1 MKDNS
6 ISPRRALL
14 GRPRRLFNTL
24 AATGLAVSMA
34 TVGTNI
40 AIAPAQASSAPIV
53 VWVDAARVPQVKAYE
68 KANPSVKIDLVTF
81 DGGDNGSG
89 SI

>member
-6 ISPRRALL
+6 TSPRRALL

-34 TVGTNI
+34 TIGTNI
-40 AIAPAQASSAPIV
+40 TSAAPAQASSAPIT
-53 VWVDAARVPQVKAYE
+53 VWVDAARLPHGEGLREGTPRA
-68 KANPSVKIDLVTF
+68 SRST
-81 DGGDNGSG
+81 S
-89 SI
+89 

>member
-6 ISPRRALL
+6 TSPRRDLL

-34 TVGTNI
+34 TIGTNI
-40 AIAPAQASSAPIV
+40 TSAAPAAGKLSA
-53 VWVDAARVPQVKAYE
+53 DH
-68 KANPSVKIDLVTF
+68 
-81 DGGDNGSG
+81 
-89 SI
+89 

>member
-6 ISPRRALL
+6 TSPRRDLL

-34 TVGTNI
+34 TIGTNI
-40 AIAPAQASSAPIV
+40 TSAAPAQASQRRSPV
-53 VWVDAARVPQVKAYE
+53 LVDVCP
-68 KANPSVKIDLVTF
+68 PSEGQGLRKGLSQRSKSTW
-81 DGGDNGSG
+81 
-89 SI
+89 